1 MEKIEA
7 RKSIERNKA
16 ILTFAMIFLFSLIPS
31 FILKFS
37 DRKEYVSVALVAIAL
52 ALLYKRIRRL
62 NYKLTSIGQFE
73 IK

>member
-16 ILTFAMIFLFSLIPS
+16 IVIFAMIFLFSLIPS

-37 DRKEYVSVALVAIAL
+37 DKKEFISVALVALVL

-62 NYKLTSIGQFE
+62 NYKLTSIRQFE
-73 IK
+73 TK